1 MTKLLRELLC
11 TVSNKT
17 RGLLKKKT
25 FLQFETVRNYSGV
38 STQTNY
44 QTEAV
49 TDVSQ
54 LSP

>member
-1 MTKLLRELLC
+1 MTKLLRALLC

-17 RGLLKKKT
+17 RGLFKKKNI
-25 FLQFETVRNYSGV
+25 FTVRNIFNYSGV

-44 QTEAV
+44 QAEAV